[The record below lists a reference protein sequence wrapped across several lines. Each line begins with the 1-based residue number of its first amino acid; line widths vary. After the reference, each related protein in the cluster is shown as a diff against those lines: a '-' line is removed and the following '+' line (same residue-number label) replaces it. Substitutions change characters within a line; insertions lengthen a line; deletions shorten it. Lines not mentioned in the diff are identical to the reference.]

1 MLNSQEKQQ
10 AFYETLRLM
19 PTEEI
24 QVTNIFW
31 LTAFFDIH
39 RCLLPYFKLYDNT
52 IIANCSCKVIQNL
65 LNKMKNRE
73 TGKVTDG
80 IIILQDSVHPHVVHR
95 VQREV
100 LRHPAYSIDYHL
112 QFSYSV
118 VVKESNQTSYMY
130 FGL

>member
-1 MLNSQEKQQ
+1 MLNPQEKQE
-10 AFYETLRLM
+10 AFDETLHLM

-39 RCLLPYFKLYDNT
+39 RCLLLYFKLCDNT

-65 LNKMKNRE
+65 HTKMKNRQA
-73 TGKVTDG
+73 GKQADG

-95 VQREV
+95 IQDQLNVIQWEV

-112 QFSYSV
+112 QFSYPV
-118 VVKESNQTSYMY
+118 DFKRK
-130 FGL
+130 